1 VVSRGNDRPI
11 QLTDDVLTLQPR
23 ARGARAYVRDA
34 VDRLAGADPGLNQL
48 RMGLQAALGI
58 ALGVGL
64 VYLFVRWTGA
74 LQLPAGSAPAAVL
87 AAGDHALLVVS
98 MLLAGM
104 VAMMASFTANDPTPR
119 GQLTTSVLLPLPMLA
134 AITAGLAVGPY
145 RVPSLV
151 FLVVLMTLAVYVRRW
166 GPRGFTAGLVAF
178 NGGFL
183 GFFLHAQ
190 LGVGDLG
197 WLAADLYI
205 GVLASLVVRFGLL
218 RPDTE
223 RTLARMRRSWE
234 ARARRLLR
242 LSAAVL
248 TEEDPR
254 RCAVRREQLRRQLVR
269 LNESTLMIDA
279 QLAAAVPESAEVE
292 AQRLYDAELSLANCA
307 RFASALVETGADATV
322 RVAAQSALAALLTG
336 DDAAVGAATTALRA
350 AGSGRSARTSLLA
363 HRLATSVG
371 DHAVA
376 RQELTAAIADRL
388 DGRPP
393 AEFVPAVALNAG
405 WLPGSFPV
413 SLAASTTPGRGGVL
427 DRSTMP
433 PYVRTAIQI
442 AVAGTL
448 AVVIGDLV
456 SGQRLYWAVLSTF
469 LAFMAAT
476 NSGEQLR
483 RALFRVTGTAAGIVL
498 GDLLVHL
505 TGGRTWASL
514 LIVLVALF
522 FGIYLIR
529 VNYAFMVIGIT
540 VTMSQLYV
548 QLAEFSW
555 HLLLLRL
562 LETAVGVGSVV
573 VAVLL
578 VVPLRPQRVLTAGVL
593 LWFRALRGLVE
604 AVLDRL
610 AGGGEVELRPL
621 VREADAAYAG
631 LVDTAKPLRS
641 TTFGRNSDQL
651 TELLATSAAARAYA
665 RSLVA
670 QAEGSPAVD
679 AGLAGAADRLRA
691 SMAAIEHRIETG
703 EHGTY
708 VRSAALF
715 ELAAEALRPRH
726 TPLHHALRDVTLLD
740 GALARLAA
748 ALRMEVTDLDTSAG
762 SADAARPAGP
772 GLDDPVPAP

>member
-1 VVSRGNDRPI
+1 MSRGNDLSV
-11 QLTDDVLTLQPR
+11 QLTDDVLTQQPR
-23 ARGARAYVRDA
+23 ARSPRAWLREA

-48 RMGLQAALGI
+48 RMGLQAVLGI
-58 ALGVGL
+58 ALAVGL
-64 VYLFVRWTGA
+64 VHGFVQWTGG
-74 LQLPAGSAPAAVL
+74 LQVAPGSAPPAAV

-98 MLLAGM
+98 MLLGGM
-104 VAMMASFTANDPTPR
+104 VAMMASFVANDPRPR
-119 GQLTTSVLLPLPMLA
+119 DQLVTTVLLPLPMLA
-134 AITAGLAVGPY
+134 AVGAGLAIGSY
-145 RVPSLV
+145 RVPSLA
-151 FLVVLMTLAVYVRRW
+151 FLVVLLTLAVYVRRW
-166 GPRGFTAGLVAF
+166 GPRGFAGGMVAF

-190 LGVGDLG
+190 LGLGDLG
-197 WLAADLYI
+197 WLAADLYL

-218 RPDTE
+218 RPDTG

-248 TEEDPR
+248 TEDDGR
-254 RCAVRREQLRRQLVR
+254 RRTDRQEQLRRQLVR

-279 QLAAAVPESAEVE
+279 QLAAAVPATAEVQ
-292 AQRLYDAELSLANCA
+292 AQRLYDAEVSLANCA
-307 RFASALVETGADATV
+307 RFASALAVTGAPATV

-336 DDAAVGAATTALRA
+336 DAQAVGAATTALRA
-350 AGSGRSARTSLLA
+350 SGTGTSARTGLLA
-363 HRLATSVG
+363 ARLATSVD
-371 DHAVA
+371 DHAGA
-376 RQELTAAIADRL
+376 RRALTAAVTDRP
-388 DGRPP
+388 DGPP
-393 AEFVPAVALNAG
+393 AAEFVPAVELAAG

-427 DRSTMP
+427 DRSAMP
-433 PYVRTAIQI
+433 PYVRTAVQI

-448 AVVIGDLV
+448 AVVVGDLI
-456 SGQRLYWAVLSTF
+456 SPQRMYWAVLSTF

-505 TGGRTWASL
+505 TGGNTWASL

-522 FGIYLIR
+522 SGIYLIR

-562 LETAVGVGSVV
+562 LETAVGVGAVV
-573 VAVLL
+573 VTVLL

-593 LWFRALRGLVE
+593 LWATALRRLVE
-604 AVLDRL
+604 ATLDRL
-610 AGGGEVELRPL
+610 SGAGEEPLRPL

-631 LVDTAKPLRS
+631 LVDTARPLRS

-651 TELLATSAAARAYA
+651 AELLATSAAARAYA
-665 RSLVA
+665 RSLAA
-670 QAEGSPAVD
+670 QADAVDAPVPD
-679 AGLAGAADRLRA
+679 AGLAAASDRLRE
-691 SMAAIEHRIETG
+691 SLAAVQHRIETG
-703 EHGTY
+703 EHGRY
-708 VRSAALF
+708 VRSAALV
-715 ELAAEALRPRH
+715 ELAAEQLRPRH
-726 TPLHHALRDVTLLD
+726 TALHDALRDLIMLD
-740 GALARLAA
+740 GALARLAT
-748 ALRMEVTDLDTSAG
+748 ALRMDVADLDTTTPSG
-762 SADAARPAGP
+762 PALG
-772 GLDDPVPAP
+772 GAVPAA